1 MKDYIG
7 EEFYVEMKK
16 ISYKIDLAKLEIDNL
31 ISGVELL
38 EVSPEEALSEIEEYL
53 HELQNFCIEKEKLKE
68 DL

>member
-1 MKDYIG
+1 MKNYIG

-38 EVSPEEALSEIEEYL
+38 EVSPEEVLSEIEAYL